1 MKNFILVVSL
11 AAILF
16 SSCKDEKVIKV
27 KKTEINGVVQKGPFL
42 NGTSIGI
49 YELNDDYFP
58 TGKVYSSQIVDNSG
72 TFQLKNVSLVSQ
84 YVQLKADGYYYN
96 EITGQN
102 SNSPITLY
110 ALTDIKDKA
119 SVNVNILSNLEKSR
133 IEHLLST
140 GLSFTAAKKQA
151 KQEILNIFSIS
162 KADISDFELLSIS
175 EDGEDNAILL
185 AISLIVQGYRTE
197 SELSELLANIS
208 TDITQDGKLNNSS
221 SLGSLLISDA
231 RLLNLPQIRNNIE
244 TRYANLGM
252 TVSIPNFEKYIQT
265 FIDNTTYQFSKNID
279 YPEFSTYGENILYG
293 EKTSFNDDWSSDW
306 NLSLAANLPKG
317 VSLKIIIKGGLW
329 SYEALP
335 NKPVNWTISEYDFNL
350 QQQTFTATESGK
362 NCDLII
368 SFEESSTYTIEYYEN
383 NSTIPTRTKSI
394 NVNVKYN

>member
-110 ALTDIKDKA
+110 ALSDIKNKA

-133 IEHLLST
+133 IEYLLST
-140 GLSFTAAKKQA
+140 GLSFAAAKKQA

-185 AISLIVQGYRTE
+185 AVSLIVQGYRTE

-208 TDITQDGKLNNSS
+208 TDIRQDGKLNSS
-221 SLGSLLISDA
+221 SLGSLLINDA

-252 TVSIPNFEKYIQT
+252 TVSIPNFEKHIQT

-293 EKTSFNDDWSSDW
+293 EKTSFSDDWSSDW

-317 VSLKIIIKGGLW
+317 ASLKIIIKGGLW

-368 SFEESSTYTIEYYEN
+368 SFEESGTYTIEYYEN
-383 NSTIPTRTKSI
+383 NSTIPTRTKTI
-394 NVNVKYN
+394 NIDVKYH

>member
-1 MKNFILVVSL
+1 M
-11 AAILF
+11 
-16 SSCKDEKVIKV
+16 
-27 KKTEINGVVQKGPFL
+27 
-42 NGTSIGI
+42 
-49 YELNDDYFP
+49 
-58 TGKVYSSQIVDNSG
+58 
-72 TFQLKNVSLVSQ
+72 
-84 YVQLKADGYYYN
+84 
-96 EITGQN
+96 
-102 SNSPITLY
+102 
-110 ALTDIKDKA
+110 
-119 SVNVNILSNLEKSR
+119 
-133 IEHLLST
+133 
-140 GLSFTAAKKQA
+140 
-151 KQEILNIFSIS
+151 
-162 KADISDFELLSIS
+162 
-175 EDGEDNAILL
+175 
-185 AISLIVQGYRTE
+185 
-197 SELSELLANIS
+197 
-208 TDITQDGKLNNSS
+208 NSS

-265 FIDNTTYQFSKNID
+265 FIDNTTYQFSKNIN

-293 EKTSFNDDWSSDW
+293 EKTSFSDDWSSDW

-317 VSLKIIIKGGLW
+317 ASLKIIIKGGLW

-394 NVNVKYN
+394 NVNVKYD

>member
-133 IEHLLST
+133 IEYLLST